1 MPKLATSS
9 LLAGAIMAIATSAC
23 TTIPKVLYH
32 EYPLDD
38 RLVQY
43 YAQQSTS
50 DPNTHHFF
58 MRVCNLTA
66 LGELTS
72 CKDSLILENVHPS
85 TL

>member
-1 MPKLATSS
+1 MPRLAPAR
-9 LLAGAIMAIATSAC
+9 LLVGAILCLSAGAC